1 MSPSFR
7 RDFLVKMVRLFDLAA
22 IGVIFIASIA
32 ISSASLTWPS
42 LTEVLVMR
50 IKLANLLLFVGYLAL
65 SSAVLLA
72 CGLYRAQHLSRWPQS
87 LYEVFLAVTLLT
99 GVPWLLRRPLAL
111 EFATDAFLLLFW
123 LLMLCAL
130 LLSHEIARW
139 LLPLARLH
147 GRNLRN
153 VVVVS
158 DGTDALA
165 LTNRIRQEVGFGY
178 RILRIINAGEVTEDG
193 GPAGDR

>member
-1 MSPSFR
+1 MSPSLR
-7 RDFLVKMVRLFDLAA
+7 RDVLMKMVRLFDLVAV
-22 IGVIFIASIA
+22 GVIFIASLA

-42 LTEVLVMR
+42 LAEVLVMR

-65 SSAVLLA
+65 CSAVFLA
-72 CGLYRAQHLSRWPQS
+72 CGLYRAQRLSRWPQS
-87 LYEVFLAVTLLT
+87 LYEILLAVTLLT

-130 LLSHEIARW
+130 LLSHEIAHW
-139 LLPLARLH
+139 LLDLARLH

-153 VVVVS
+153 IVVVS
-158 DGTDALA
+158 DGTDAVV
-165 LTNRIRQEVGFGY
+165 LTNRY
-178 RILRIINAGEVTEDG
+178 RVLRIINVGEVTEDG

>member
-1 MSPSFR
+1 MSPSLR
-7 RDFLVKMVRLFDLAA
+7 RHVLMKVARLFDLAA
-22 IGVIFIASIA
+22 VCVVFIASLA
-32 ISSASLTWPS
+32 VSSASLSWPS
-42 LTEVLVMR
+42 LAEVLVMR
-50 IKLANLLLFVGYLAL
+50 IKLGNLLLFVGYLAL
-65 SSAVLLA
+65 CSAVFVA
-72 CGLYRAQHLSRWPQS
+72 CGLYRAQRLSRWPQS
-87 LYEVFLAVTLLT
+87 LYAMFLAVTLLT

-139 LLPLARLH
+139 LLFPTRLH

-158 DGTDALA
+158 DGADAVVLA
-165 LTNRIRQEVGFGY
+165 NRIWQEVGLGY
-178 RILRIINAGEVTEDG
+178 HVLRIINAGEVTEDG

>member
-1 MSPSFR
+1 MSSSPR
-7 RDFLVKMVRLFDLAA
+7 RDFLIKMVRLFDLVA
-22 IGVIFIASIA
+22 ICVVFIASLA

-42 LTEVLVMR
+42 LAEVLVMR

-65 SSAVLLA
+65 CSAVFLA
-72 CGLYRAQHLSRWPQS
+72 CGLYRARRLSRWPQS
-87 LYEVFLAVTLLT
+87 LYEVFFAVTLLT
-99 GVPWLLRRPLAL
+99 GVPWLLKRPLAL

-130 LLSHEIARW
+130 FLSHALARW
-139 LLPLARLH
+139 LLHLARLH
-147 GRNLRN
+147 GRSLRN

-158 DGTDALA
+158 DGTDAVVLA
-165 LTNRIRQEVGFGY
+165 NRIRQEVGLGY
-178 RILRIINAGEVTEDG
+178 RVLRIINAGEVTEDG